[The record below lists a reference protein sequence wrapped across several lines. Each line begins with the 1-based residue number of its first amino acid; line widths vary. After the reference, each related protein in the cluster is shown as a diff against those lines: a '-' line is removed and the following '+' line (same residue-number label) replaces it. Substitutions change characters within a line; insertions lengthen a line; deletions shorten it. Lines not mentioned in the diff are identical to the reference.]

1 MVKKEKKPESR
12 VMKAVRYSKN
22 AIFAVLLVV
31 LVGILIVTML
41 ARVSGKS
48 PSLLGFAVYRV
59 SSGSMEPTLKVG
71 DVILSQKCNP
81 EDLAEGDIV
90 SYEGSVGEFKDKIV
104 THRVQTAPYK
114 ENGEYYLVTK
124 GDNNP
129 AEDSPILFKQV
140 CGKMIQKLD
149 FLAMIY
155 DFFITPWGL
164 ISIILLIIL
173 AFFNEIIIFV
183 SALLGIEPKDN
194 NNSVENI
201 IEKYRNENITK
212 ALDNIEIDELIE
224 QSGISNEEPDSVSEE
239 SDEFDNKTKSE

>member
-1 MVKKEKKPESR
+1 
-12 VMKAVRYSKN
+12 MKAVRYSKN

-239 SDEFDNKTKSE
+239 SDNFDNKTKSE